1 MSSSIVAALSGGG
14 SLLPGSMLGQIGNA
28 GGGGTPAI
36 PTGAGGNAIDP
47 GYTGI
52 GSKIASGVVNP
63 QGVQAAE
70 SIYGTW
76 DARNAAVGAM
86 PNAMGTAGIYR
97 KSSNTPIKQT
107 KSMHEGFHGGIEMGT
122 EAAQDQLATPAEP
135 GDMYYN
141 RQVYDASFMRPEK
154 DKPNMKDLP
163 FNSPERWE
171 EYENRGWAHD
181 ETSKK
186 ID

>member
-14 SLLPGSMLGQIGNA
+14 SLLPGSMLGQIGNL

-36 PTGAGGNAIDP
+36 PTGAGGNAIDQ
-47 GYTGI
+47 GYTGA

-86 PNAMGTAGIYR
+86 PNAMGTSGIYR
-97 KSSNTPIKQT
+97 KSSNSPLNQGTTPKGYDPKKWQKAKQLD
-107 KSMHEGFHGGIEMGT
+107 I
-122 EAAQDQLATPAEP
+122 DAT
-135 GDMYYN
+135 
-141 RQVYDASFMRPEK
+141 EK
-154 DKPNMKDLP
+154 DDEGGDGARLRRRAGRVRTRAFNKSDKD
-163 FNSPERWE
+163 
-171 EYENRGWAHD
+171 
-181 ETSKK
+181 
-186 ID
+186 